1 MRFSIAAGFA
11 LLLAGL
17 ALAPTSEGADAYHG
31 TVLDAETKAPLEG
44 AVVTVVWHRK
54 PAVTMD
60 GPQYFHRAREV
71 LTDSAGK
78 FSVSASPGIDWNPLT
93 YVVKEPRI
101 VIYKPGYGP
110 FPVAHGSP
118 RVVERFGRMHQLDLA
133 ELNAELLRGA
143 VVELPPLKT
152 QEEQARFTTPGE
164 LWLSIEPYDRIPN
177 LIRLINIQ
185 RKRLHLDP
193 YPASG
198 QEG

>member
-1 MRFSIAAGFA
+1 MRPSIAVVLA

-17 ALAPTSEGADAYHG
+17 ALATASDGADAYHG

-54 PAVTMD
+54 PIVTMD

-71 LTDSAGK
+71 LTDRAGK
-78 FSVSASPGIDWNPLT
+78 FSVSASPGIDWNPFT
-93 YVVKEPRI
+93 YVVKEPQI

-110 FPVAHGSP
+110 FPVAHSSP
-118 RVVERFGRMHQLDLA
+118 RVVERFGRAHQLDLM

-152 QEEQARFTTPGE
+152 RGEHERFTALTM
-164 LWLSIEPYDRIPN
+164 
-177 LIRLINIQ
+177 
-185 RKRLHLDP
+185 
-193 YPASG
+193 
-198 QEG
+198 